1 MQYLLALAFGYLG
14 GSIPTAYILAR
25 VTKHVDIR
33 KVGSG
38 NVGGSNVAAQVG
50 LLPSI
55 ATMLFDLVKGALA
68 VAILRRYDF
77 PLEAQVLAGV
87 AAVLGH
93 NWPFWLGFVGGRGIA
108 TTGGVLFMFGPLET
122 LLAGIVIGLGWGLFH
137 QGAIATLVAF
147 ALWPLLA
154 YAFGEPPSAVVCGA
168 VMFALIVARRLQ
180 GSPGLKRSTPGENVW
195 WNRLWLDRDIR
206 DEAKWVQQKP

>member
-122 LLAGIVIGLGWGLFH
+122 LLAGIVMTFTNSAVGNAPLTTNFSAWYAGNGL
-137 QGAIATLVAF
+137 AVVAF
-147 ALWPLLA
+147 FLALA
-154 YAFGEPPSAVVCGA
+154 AFGFYTSQAGRPICQNA
-168 VMFALIVARRLQ
+168 
-180 GSPGLKRSTPGENVW
+180 PGQRTSN
-195 WNRLWLDRDIR
+195 
-206 DEAKWVQQKP
+206 